1 MGLLSFLRKVLFNI
15 SLICGAFPLLP
26 VHEQLM
32 DEELC
37 SPDRLGALIGF
48 LLEINPAIRLW
59 VRGSKPEPSQKER
72 RCSSHLEG
80 HALSITQIFATP
92 LFVREESASL
102 LPKGAEVQVFNVQVT

>member
-26 VHEQLM
+26 VHE
-32 DEELC
+32 ELC

-59 VRGSKPEPSQKER
+59 VRRSKPEPSQKER

-80 HALSITQIFATP
+80 HALSITQILATP
-92 LFVREESASL
+92 LFVSEESASL